1 MRTKDDT
8 KDYTGDAE
16 VAEVARLTESLSKSL
31 EPAIKRIKRINQFT
45 ENYNKSLEPTIKVIS
60 ERINELAER
69 VRETVRQLEIF
80 KIEYEKEYNKI
91 RTKFNAHFNKEGF
104 VVDDAD
110 DFLLWLRCKND
121 SKSEVNLIEEAK
133 KPSNYKLYHEYNLK
147 CLYDDWDIIKE
158 LEYWEKQETE
168 LPKQQ
173 KEEAKKQKS
182 NKIER
187 TTLEQFFKDK
197 KEYKKFIDRLAELG
211 YIDPD
216 TTAWIKEDGDYKSFI
231 VAIIKTLDNNGK
243 FDRNPIGK
251 EIKNICY
258 NTLKVTVSLSTIRH
272 FRLEE
277 YQYTK
282 SLERVFK
289 YQ

>member
-8 KDYTGDAE
+8 KDYTGG
-16 VAEVARLTESLSKSL
+16 ARLAENLSKSL
-31 EPAIKRIKRINQFT
+31 EPAIKRINEFT

-121 SKSEVNLIEEAK
+121 SKPEVNLIEEAK

-158 LEYWEKQETE
+158 LDYWDRQQTE

-173 KEEAKKQKS
+173 KEEVKKKMQLDRLDNLFKPQLSDETQRLKSDLRNVLPDYDKKQIAVLAWVIYDGEILHKNVKPKHF
-182 NKIER
+182 NKWQNLFCDILGVEES
-187 TTLEQFFKDK
+187 T
-197 KEYKKFIDRLAELG
+197 YKPKMITE
-211 YIDPD
+211 
-216 TTAWIKEDGDYKSFI
+216 EE
-231 VAIIKTLDNNGK
+231 KTK
-243 FDRNPIGK
+243 M
-251 EIKNICY
+251 KNTY
-258 NTLKVTVSLSTIRH
+258 YYL
-272 FRLEE
+272 FE
-277 YQYTK
+277 
-282 SLERVFK
+282 
-289 YQ
+289 